1 MLAAMDP
8 IVSPLGTPG
17 TKRRRDPDRN
27 DSFDSSQLMVEGSP
41 SPAPDRESGGLIRER
56 MKRQKLCAAMG
67 DGAAVHGDVGL
78 GFGRENSSNK
88 LIRDGDGDRG
98 QYGFMNKRSRGMG
111 EKRDSHSSYS
121 SQEMGDGH
129 LFDTQNTR
137 RLQDNLYTHMERQVR
152 ASQDQTKKLEEE
164 VESLKQLNHRVLE
177 SLREKEEENR
187 VLRRGVAIADGR
199 NRDMHMQAQEM
210 QAERR
215 RDQSH
220 ISQAQNENNQLQ
232 MVLMQANHYIRQLE
246 SRIQGNK
253 GFGNMQTGDGADGF
267 MDPPPPDVF

>member
-1 MLAAMDP
+1 MLAGVDP

-17 TKRRRDPDRN
+17 TKRGRDRD

-56 MKRQKLCAAMG
+56 MKRQKLCGAMG
-67 DGAAVHGDVGL
+67 DGAAVRGDIGL
-78 GFGRENSSNK
+78 GFGRENSSNNV
-88 LIRDGDGDRG
+88 IRGGDGNRG
-98 QYGFMNKRSRGMG
+98 QYGFMSKRSRGMG
-111 EKRDSHSSYS
+111 EKRDSHSLPS
-121 SQEMGDGH
+121 SQEMGDEH
-129 LFDTQNTR
+129 FFDAQNAR

-164 VESLKQLNHRVLE
+164 VKSLKQLNHRVLE

-199 NRDMHMQAQEM
+199 NRDMQLQAQEM

-246 SRIQGNK
+246 SHVKGNK
-253 GFGNMQTGDGADGF
+253 GSVDMQTGDGAEGF